1 MERNISKHQL
11 KLLGKRSIC
20 EFVITGCLR
29 KTPKTRTSRRNTDN
43 MIMPTTEIHK
53 VLDDLTWDQVEEL
66 AKTDSAIGTHIAR
79 CAECRTRADR
89 VNDGRLAN
97 LGAAKR
103 RLILSGAQRVAAFF
117 LAGQERTN

>member
-1 MERNISKHQL
+1 
-11 KLLGKRSIC
+11 
-20 EFVITGCLR
+20 
-29 KTPKTRTSRRNTDN
+29 

-117 LAGQERTN
+117 LAARERTQGNRMNVN